1 MEPAARLA
9 LSPRPTRP
17 SGIWYRRTPL
27 GVAWKMVAPLTSEE
41 RDYWPYMEIG
51 KRAMMTAMNFG
62 TWVSNETDQSINP
75 QETGPM
81 SQPNR
86 GRYLKAPMALSPN
99 LVTLSVD
106 G

>member
-1 MEPAARLA
+1 
-9 LSPRPTRP
+9 
-17 SGIWYRRTPL
+17 
-27 GVAWKMVAPLTSEE
+27 
-41 RDYWPYMEIG
+41 
-51 KRAMMTAMNFG
+51 MMTAMNFG
-62 TWVSNETDQSINP
+62 TWVSNETDRSINP

-86 GRYLKAPMALSPN
+86 GRYLKAPTALSPN